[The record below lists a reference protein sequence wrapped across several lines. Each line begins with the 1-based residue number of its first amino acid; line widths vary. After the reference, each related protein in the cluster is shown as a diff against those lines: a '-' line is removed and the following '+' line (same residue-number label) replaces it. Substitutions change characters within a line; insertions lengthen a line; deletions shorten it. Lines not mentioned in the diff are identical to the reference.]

1 MKAEGYTIDRSR
13 VEEVGRQL
21 LERIARKDDAALSE
35 FYDRYS
41 KLIYSFVLKI
51 LHSQNDAEEVTADV
65 FWQVWRQAESYNV
78 ARGSVVAW
86 LITIARSRAIDKR
99 RGLERRG
106 EETEIDLKFME
117 DGSNTSDP
125 EVDVYLKET
134 RSMIEGVLGEL
145 NEKQRQIVELAYFKG
160 LSQSEISELLDEPLG
175 TVKTRSR
182 AAMQFLRERLK
193 RYFR

>member
-1 MKAEGYTIDRSR
+1 MKEYTIDRSR
-13 VEEVGRQL
+13 VEDVGRQL
-21 LERIARKDDAALSE
+21 LERIAHKDDAALGE

-41 KLIYSFVLKI
+41 RLVYSFVLKV
-51 LHSQNDAEEVTADV
+51 LRSQNDAEEITADV
-65 FWQVWRQAESYNV
+65 FWQVWRQAESYNM
-78 ARGSVVAW
+78 ARGSVAAW
-86 LITIARSRAIDKR
+86 LITIARSRAIDR
-99 RGLERRG
+99 RRALERRG
-106 EETEIDLKFME
+106 GETEIDLKLAE
-117 DGSNTSDP
+117 DAGSSADP

-134 RSMIEGVLGEL
+134 RSVIECALGEL

-160 LSQSEISELLDEPLG
+160 LSQSEISELLHEPLG

>member
-1 MKAEGYTIDRSR
+1 MKEYTIERSR
-13 VEEVGRQL
+13 VEDVGRQL
-21 LERIARKDDAALSE
+21 LERIAHKDDAALSE

-41 KLIYSFVLKI
+41 RLVYSFALKVLR
-51 LHSQNDAEEVTADV
+51 SQSDAEEVTADV

-78 ARGSVVAW
+78 ARGSVAAW
-86 LITIARSRAIDKR
+86 LITIARSRAIDR
-99 RGLERRG
+99 RRSLERRG
-106 EETEIDLKFME
+106 EETEIDLKLTE
-117 DGSNTSDP
+117 DGGGSADP

-134 RSMIEGVLGEL
+134 RSVIERALGEL

-160 LSQSEISELLDEPLG
+160 LSQSEISELLQEPLG

>member
-1 MKAEGYTIDRSR
+1 MKEYTIDRSR
-13 VEEVGRQL
+13 VEDVGRQL
-21 LERIARKDDAALSE
+21 LERIAHKDDAALSE

-41 KLIYSFVLKI
+41 RLVYSFALKVLR
-51 LHSQNDAEEVTADV
+51 SQSDAEEVTADV

-78 ARGSVVAW
+78 ARGSVAAW
-86 LITIARSRAIDKR
+86 LITIARSRAIDR
-99 RGLERRG
+99 RRSLERRG
-106 EETEIDLKFME
+106 EETEIDLKLTE
-117 DGSNTSDP
+117 DGGGSADP

-134 RSMIEGVLGEL
+134 RSVIERALGEL

-160 LSQSEISELLDEPLG
+160 LSQSEISELLQEPLG